1 MLNTRSSNQLNL
13 TLLCYTLRHPPL
25 KQHMLANQPATL
37 NDAFKAGKK
46 LFLVSFVH
54 DATSN
59 DYTKVVQNAEKF
71 TVGTEKLL
79 R

>member
-1 MLNTRSSNQLNL
+1 
-13 TLLCYTLRHPPL
+13 
-25 KQHMLANQPATL
+25 MLANQPATL

-79 R
+79 RWLSTDVGRLDFQGIQITDFPKE